1 MEVCKQS
8 FVIIE
13 QGTDDHSTVTS
24 LEHNDT
30 DLKVNI

>member
-8 FVIIE
+8 FAIIE
-13 QGTDDHSTVTS
+13 QGTDDHSTVIP
-24 LEHNDT
+24 LGHNDT